1 MATELTEAIVTT
13 IGDAARQLRGQAK
26 RAFQARVAI
35 DYLHGSARRA
45 ETVFGWGREAVF
57 KGLEELEGLPVPG
70 KADQTPG
77 DTGRGRPKTQQR
89 LCDLEADVRALVE
102 PQSQADPK
110 FQSAFAYTRMTAA
123 NVRRA
128 LIDEK
133 GYRPDD
139 LPADRTL
146 RRMLNRF
153 GFRLRRVQKTKPV
166 KKIKETDAI
175 FANVARANRKADEDP
190 ACLRISIDSKA
201 KVKIGAFSRGGRS
214 RAEKKWKLSITT

>member
-1 MATELTEAIVTT
+1 M
-13 IGDAARQLRGQAK
+13 
-26 RAFQARVAI
+26 
-35 DYLHGSARRA
+35 
-45 ETVFGWGREAVF
+45 FGWGREAVF

-175 FANVARANRKADEDP
+175 FANVARANRKADEDS